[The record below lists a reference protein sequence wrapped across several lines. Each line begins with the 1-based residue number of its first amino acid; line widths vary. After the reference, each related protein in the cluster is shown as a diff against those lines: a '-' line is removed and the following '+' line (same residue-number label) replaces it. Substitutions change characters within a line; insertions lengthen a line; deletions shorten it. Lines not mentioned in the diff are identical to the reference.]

1 MNFLDG
7 EIRDKTHLYSLR
19 VQYEDTDIGGIVYH
33 AKYLNFIERARSA
46 LIRKLEFPAEKLLK
60 KNLSI
65 VVKKLYCEWQNSC
78 TLGDT
83 ICVKTH
89 LIEFK
94 KASLVL
100 SQVIFNEH
108 DKKQLSN
115 TEVTLCFLN
124 KNMKVTRM
132 PENFLKSLKSIL
144 PN

>member
-7 EIRDKTHLYSLR
+7 EIRDRSHLYYFR

-33 AKYLNFIERARSA
+33 AKYFNFIERARSA
-46 LIRKLEFPAEKLLK
+46 LIRKLGFPAEELLK

-65 VVKKLYCEWQNSC
+65 VVKKLHCEWKNSC
-78 TLGDT
+78 TLGDV
-83 ICVKTH
+83 ICVKTR
-89 LIEFK
+89 LLQCK

-100 SQVIFNEH
+100 NQLIIN
-108 DKKQLSN
+108 DYNNKKLSE

-124 KNMKVTRM
+124 KNMRATRI
-132 PENFLKSLKSIL
+132 PQNLLESLNIIL

>member
-7 EIRDKTHLYSLR
+7 EIKDKSHLYYFR

-46 LIRKLEFPAEKLLK
+46 LIRKLGFPAEQLLK

-65 VVKKLYCEWQNSC
+65 VVKKLYCEWKNSC
-78 TLGDT
+78 TLGDV
-83 ICVKTH
+83 IYVKTN
-89 LIEFK
+89 LVQCK

-100 SQVIFNEH
+100 NQLIFNDH
-108 DKKQLSN
+108 DNKKLSE

-124 KNMKVTRM
+124 KNMRATRI
-132 PENFLKSLKSIL
+132 PESLLKSLKCIL
-144 PN
+144 PH

>member
-7 EIRDKTHLYSLR
+7 EIRDRSHLYYFR

-46 LIRKLEFPAEKLLK
+46 LIRKLGFPAEELLK
-60 KNLSI
+60 KKLSI

-78 TLGDT
+78 TLGDV
-83 ICVKTH
+83 IYVKTN
-89 LIEFK
+89 LVQCK

-100 SQVIFNEH
+100 NQLIFNDH
-108 DKKQLSN
+108 DNKKLSE

-124 KNMKVTRM
+124 KNMRATRI
-132 PENFLKSLKSIL
+132 PESLLKSLKCIL
-144 PN
+144 PH

>member
-7 EIRDKTHLYSLR
+7 EIRDKSHLYYFR

-46 LIRKLEFPAEKLLK
+46 LIRKLGFPAEELLN

-78 TLGDT
+78 TLGDV
-83 ICVKTH
+83 IYVKTN
-89 LIEFK
+89 IVQCK
-94 KASLVL
+94 KASIVL
-100 SQVIFNEH
+100 NQLIFNDH
-108 DKKQLSN
+108 DNNKLSE

-124 KNMKVTRM
+124 KNMRATRI
-132 PENFLKSLKSIL
+132 PESLLKSLKCIL
-144 PN
+144 PH

>member
-7 EIRDKTHLYSLR
+7 EIRDKSHLYYFR

-46 LIRKLEFPAEKLLK
+46 LIRKLGFPAEELLK

-65 VVKKLYCEWQNSC
+65 VVKKLYCEWQKSC
-78 TLGDT
+78 TLGDV
-83 ICVKTH
+83 IYVKTN
-89 LIEFK
+89 LVQCK

-100 SQVIFNEH
+100 NQLIFNDH
-108 DKKQLSN
+108 DNKTLTE

-124 KNMKVTRM
+124 KNMKATRI
-132 PENFLKSLKSIL
+132 PENLSKSLNSIL